1 MPRMR
6 PMGARTDRGL
16 GVLVVRALTEP
27 TGDRPMVVEVLEMDP
42 SGNDRVLLVTSSSR
56 SATRAVRDWLDA
68 QDPSGPE
75 PRPTVSR
82 VSKGK
87 GAGFA

>member
-1 MPRMR
+1 
-6 PMGARTDRGL
+6 MGARTDRGL

-27 TGDRPMVVEVLEMDP
+27 TGDRPMVVEVLEVDP

-68 QDPSGPE
+68 QDPSAPE
-75 PRPTVSR
+75 RPPAVVRASR
-82 VSKGK
+82 RK
-87 GAGFA
+87 GAELT